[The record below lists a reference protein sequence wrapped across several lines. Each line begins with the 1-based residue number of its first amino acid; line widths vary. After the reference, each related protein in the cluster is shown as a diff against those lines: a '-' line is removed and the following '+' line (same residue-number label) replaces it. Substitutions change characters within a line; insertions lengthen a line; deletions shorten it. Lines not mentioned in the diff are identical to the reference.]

1 VLELL
6 GEYFEISRDDD
17 ERKRG
22 ERILGKVLRLD
33 RNLEDT
39 LPYLYSLQG
48 IVGNSDSLAQM
59 DPQVRRR
66 RTLDAIKRIFVR
78 ESLNQPLMIIFEDL
92 HWIDTETQ
100 ALLNLMVNAIAN
112 ARILLLVNFAP
123 NIGKSGAAT
132 LITRSSDSTPWVER
146 VPKRCSPRFSA
157 MRRT

>member
-1 VLELL
+1 VLANRDCFTSSRRRLNQAGWWEAFSVSHGKASAYLPVLELL

-22 ERILGKVLRLD
+22 ERIPGKVLRLD

-78 ESLNQPLMIIFEDL
+78 E
-92 HWIDTETQ
+92 
-100 ALLNLMVNAIAN
+100 
-112 ARILLLVNFAP
+112 
-123 NIGKSGAAT
+123 
-132 LITRSSDSTPWVER
+132 
-146 VPKRCSPRFSA
+146 
-157 MRRT
+157 